1 MNSFKRCWEVI
12 KGDIMPLFEDL
23 FDGELQLF
31 QLNFRMV
38 SLWPKKEDVLRI
50 VQSRPICLL
59 NVSFNFF
66 YQGGYK

>member
-1 MNSFKRCWEVI
+1 
-12 KGDIMPLFEDL
+12 MPLFEDL